1 MRTVGQGQ
9 AAVPRRGC
17 TAEGWLLCLE
27 RRTWAA
33 GEYPADCHE
42 QVERYPKVPG
52 VRLGTSG
59 FAMGAG
65 RACGF
70 FVCAGGCGPGER
82 IMWREKK

>member
-1 MRTVGQGQ
+1 MRTVGQGK

-17 TAEGWLLCLE
+17 AAEGWLLCLE

-59 FAMGAG
+59 FAMGA
-65 RACGF
+65 
-70 FVCAGGCGPGER
+70 
-82 IMWREKK
+82 

>member
-42 QVERYPKVPG
+42 QVERYQKVPG

-59 FAMGAG
+59 FAMGA
-65 RACGF
+65 
-70 FVCAGGCGPGER
+70 
-82 IMWREKK
+82 